1 MSVWCDDFA
10 TFRLDEVLRWQAENR
25 AWSKELRQRNT
36 ALVNSRLAKL
46 ISQDAYVSDRKLV
59 SEDTAECRRRAAILD
74 TQIVQRIHS
83 SPLREN

>member
-74 TQIVQRIHS
+74 TQIVQRIHA